1 MTRSIGRIGHG
12 TKTHVFTEMD
22 FTSSGKGKE
31 WWSLCGSAN
40 VNTMN
45 KSKLQLLGDDHDVT
59 CSKCI
64 KRYSL
69 KGTK

>member
-1 MTRSIGRIGHG
+1 
-12 TKTHVFTEMD
+12 MD